1 MGILHF
7 LNQTQTTNATEVLTG
22 VITGVTVGIILF
34 LINLFNTAISQKVN
48 NKNID
53 YNYILQ
59 SEILNEILNQNS
71 YKYNERLATIHH
83 ILKIYSNIEGEYRV
97 KVNETDIGAE
107 YNVEPVSRF
116 SQGIYIF
123 KNNHSETESLI
134 IIDTNAIL
142 SVDNILLNYLQEIK
156 EEIQISEYNLKSRY
170 YKNKIRNILFVLDV
184 VISTNAPRL
193 KYGEKG
199 YLTKCLKYNVLRK
212 DVENTIYNNELFPHN
227 QFLPK
232 WIGEVTA
239 VITNGMVRLLESELN
254 VGDGF
259 VLMSESTG
267 NEYKKELAHIE
278 EYIQIF
284 EIEGKNIPVYLCKI
298 EELEDLEIYNWCYLS
313 VVHKSL
319 IEMNTKSVFKLY
331 NNKLMKLFTA
341 RYEGTYNSRNI
352 SI

>member
-1 MGILHF
+1 MLDF
-7 LNQTQTTNATEVLTG
+7 LNQTQTTNATELLTG

-34 LINLFNTAISQKVN
+34 LINLFNTAISQKLE

-59 SEILNEILNQNS
+59 NETLNEILNQTS
-71 YKYNERLATIHH
+71 YKYNERLSTIHH
-83 ILKIYSNIEGEYRV
+83 ILKKYSNIEGEYRV
-97 KVNETDIGAE
+97 KLNEKYTGAE
-107 YNVEPVSRF
+107 YDIEAVSRF

-123 KNNHSETESLI
+123 KNNYSETDPMI
-134 IIDTNAIL
+134 IIDTNAII
-142 SVDNILLNYLQEIK
+142 SVDNKLLNYLQELK
-156 EEIQISEYNLKSRY
+156 KEIQIIEYNLKSRH
-170 YKNKIRNILFVLDV
+170 YKNKISNILLVLDV

-199 YLTKCLKYNVLRK
+199 YLKKCLEYNFLRK

-232 WIGEVTA
+232 WIGEVAA
-239 VITNGMVRLLESELN
+239 VTTNGMIRLFNSELD
-254 VGDGF
+254 VGDDF
-259 VLMSESTG
+259 VLMSEQTS
-267 NEYKKELAHIE
+267 NEYEKELAHIE

-284 EIEGKNIPVYLCKI
+284 KIDGKNIPVYLCKI
-298 EELEDLEIYNWCYLS
+298 EELENLEIYNWYHLS
-313 VVHKSL
+313 VVHRSL
-319 IEMNTKSVFKLY
+319 IEMDSKSIFKLY
-331 NNKLMKLFTA
+331 NNKLMKIFIA